1 MNQEIVMDATN
12 QLCQILANQY
22 NTTCEESV
30 KLGMGK
36 FYEVVTG
43 RKYLKI
49 VMRDIFNN
57 EVVTQSG
64 SVHAFVDKENGDLYM
79 AAGYAQPAKGVR
91 FNLITDMQ
99 KLKETATWSG
109 GYLYKR

>member
-1 MNQEIVMDATN
+1 MNQQIVMDATN
-12 QLCQILANQY
+12 QLCQILAENF
-22 NTTCEESV
+22 NTTSPTSV
-30 KLGMGK
+30 KLGMGR
-36 FYEVVTG
+36 FFEIVPG

-64 SVHAFVDKENGDLYM
+64 SVHAFVDKENGNLYM

-91 FNLITDMQ
+91 FNLLTDMQ
-99 KLKETATWSG
+99 ILKETATWSG

>member
-1 MNQEIVMDATN
+1 MNKEIVINATN

-22 NTTCEESV
+22 NTTCQESV

-49 VMRDIFNN
+49 IMRDIHDN
-57 EVVTQSG
+57 EVVTRSG

-99 KLKETATWSG
+99 KLEQVATWSG